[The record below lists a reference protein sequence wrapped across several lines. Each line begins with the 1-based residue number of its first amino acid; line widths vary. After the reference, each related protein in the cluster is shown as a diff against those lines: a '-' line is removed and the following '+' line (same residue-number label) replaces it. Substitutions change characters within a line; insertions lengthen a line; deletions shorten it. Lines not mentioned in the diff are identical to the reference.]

1 MDAGVGLKEQAAVL
15 TQGSS
20 DIDRQGDRWE
30 IICSLNRPPD
40 WDGVF
45 SRWLRKVTYVACV

>member
-20 DIDRQGDRWE
+20 EIDRQGDRWE